1 MTILHWLFD
10 NRDVVQVLSGL
21 LLTALTAILIVI
33 TGIYAAA
40 NWKTA
45 WIMEADLRVRTQPY
59 PQILEIVPARI
70 DGGRKGITIRL
81 EPYNAPMQLI
91 HIQAVIYLAG
101 EAIEF
106 VRAEF
111 VS

>member
-45 WIMEADLRVRTQPY
+45 WIMEADL
-59 PQILEIVPARI
+59 L
-70 DGGRKGITIRL
+70 L
-81 EPYNAPMQLI
+81 
-91 HIQAVIYLAG
+91 
-101 EAIEF
+101 
-106 VRAEF
+106 RALN
-111 VS
+111 